1 MIEAI
6 QCLLVWWS
14 NLVLLDLSA
23 KRSSPAPVRQKSVQ
37 KQKLKRRRLYR
48 FKNRQSYDLTLVR
61 KKRKVWRE
69 ILTINWC
76 YGRNKVRKYGRFV
89 TLWLKTWRKRLWS
102 CCWKWMVKKFPPEK
116 ARLVPC
122 LVPPWAGAFSWIA
135 MIRYF
140 HQWDQLRQSV
150 STALLL
156 QILDALSDCM
166 AFGAL
171 EPCPECKEGQLAL
184 RYMNGPLCN
193 ATACCAI
200 GIY

>member
-1 MIEAI
+1 MVIDVLRILWNLILCNLFALIYYIGLKATLRYERTIKMNCCLNWEKLTSELILWSSNPYAIEAI
-6 QCLLVWWS
+6 QCSLVWWS

-48 FKNRQSYDLTLVR
+48 FKNRQSYDLALVH

-69 ILTINWC
+69 MLTINWC

-122 LVPPWAGAFSWIA
+122 LVPPWAAVFSGIA
-135 MIRYF
+135 MIRFF
-140 HQWDQLRQSV
+140 HQ
-150 STALLL
+150 
-156 QILDALSDCM
+156 
-166 AFGAL
+166 
-171 EPCPECKEGQLAL
+171 
-184 RYMNGPLCN
+184 
-193 ATACCAI
+193 
-200 GIY
+200 